1 MVTGI
6 AATIFNR
13 RPSFLMKCVL
23 WLLGLFAVEALR
35 STAWSTF
42 RFASNGVCVEPQRFA
57 HTSSDERQ
65 DTFTLRNVPGQ
76 GDCMFQAVAL
86 ASFASVG
93 LGANNVLLQAIT
105 KELRSLTASL
115 LEESGNLVIEGSRIV
130 SCKALL
136 ASAAKQE
143 GLSTENYLSRLR
155 KEGVE
160 GGLYGGGPELTALC
174 NLLRRP
180 ISIYELVE
188 TTVTDSFKGNV
199 AIDPCPIAC
208 KGTFGDVFS
217 DPLGRV
223 PDSAVLNLSHSLLPG
238 AYSWHLHI
246 LVVPTSPVEKHA
258 CVLLPQDSAP

>member
-1 MVTGI
+1 
-6 AATIFNR
+6 
-13 RPSFLMKCVL
+13 MKWVF
-23 WLLGLFAVEALR
+23 WLLGIVAVEALQ
-35 STAWSTF
+35 STTWSTF
-42 RFASNGVCVEPQRFA
+42 RFASNGVCVEPRRFA
-57 HTSSDERQ
+57 YTSSPTDRKPE
-65 DTFTLRNVPGQ
+65 TFTLRNVPGQ

-143 GLSTENYLSRLR
+143 GVSNEAYLSRLR
-155 KEGVE
+155 KEGIE
-160 GGLYGGGPELTALC
+160 GGLYGGGPELTVLC

-188 TTVTDSFKGNV
+188 STVDDDSLNGNEV
-199 AIDPCPIAC
+199 RDPCPIDC
-208 KGTFGDVFS
+208 KGTFGDVFG
-217 DPLGRV
+217 DPLARI
-223 PDSAVLNLSHSLLPG
+223 PESAVLGLSHSLLPG

-258 CVLLPQDSAP
+258 CVLLPQDCAP